1 MMWIPWSGGAELM
14 DADQTKWTLDT
25 PEFVDSMTYFQ
36 SFFTDGISNPAFDS
50 TPGAAEAAFVDGSTP
65 LWIAGPSG
73 IGSISK
79 AGGGDAYKEKFGVA
93 MVPKD
98 KSATSFVGG
107 SDLVVFKN
115 STNQDAAWKFI
126 QFMSQPDT
134 QVKWQ
139 KAVGDLPA
147 VESAW
152 QDPALRMIHSCRCS
166 ATS

>member
-1 MMWIPWSGGAELM
+1 
-14 DADQTKWTLDT
+14 
-25 PEFVDSMTYFQ
+25 MTYFQ

-50 TPGAAEAAFVDGSTP
+50 TPGAAESAFVDGSTP

-79 AGGGDAYKEKFGVA
+79 AGGGDAYKDKFGVA

-126 QFMSQPDT
+126 QFMS
-134 QVKWQ
+134 
-139 KAVGDLPA
+139 PA
-147 VESAW
+147 RYPGEVAEGRRR
-152 QDPALRMIHSCRCS
+152 PAGRAERLAGPGSRRTTRSCRSS
-166 ATS
+166 ATSSRTPTRRRPCRPGPRSAPPRTPCWSRS